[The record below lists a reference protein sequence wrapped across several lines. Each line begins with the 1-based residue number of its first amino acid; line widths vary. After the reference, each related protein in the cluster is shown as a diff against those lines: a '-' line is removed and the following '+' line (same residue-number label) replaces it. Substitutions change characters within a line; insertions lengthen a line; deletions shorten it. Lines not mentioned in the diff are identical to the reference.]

1 MEFHFPSAAQPLTH
15 QLNPIFDEIKTFKSR
30 RAFQKSGLFRQY
42 SREIHRVENGL
53 EWENH
58 YDGEAAPGEAIRVAA
73 WNIERGINLSG
84 IIDTLAHNPVLARA
98 DVLLLTEVDI
108 GMGRSG
114 NFNIPREIARRLK
127 LNYCFANSFLVLA
140 KGDEGEQSHE
150 LENTLSLH
158 GTAILSRHKMHACI
172 APVLPAFKDY
182 FGGLEKRLGR
192 RRALICRIA
201 IGGGL
206 YDFAAGHLDLHSSP
220 LQRAWQLQCIL
231 RTLRAS
237 PAQGQIFGGDLNTH
251 TYHLE
256 NKWRLFLSFLYKT
269 VFLGI
274 RAGIAHYMTPEVFFE
289 KCVFDMFRRYGFD
302 FKQLNDSSRAT
313 LYYDIHEPTLRLK
326 TRNHLLSGWMF
337 DTAAR
342 LLCPW
347 NGRVPMR
354 LDWLAARRFRVLT
367 QPCGEYGPP
376 QVIDLPADRQ
386 PRISDHLPI
395 VADVMPL

>member
-1 MEFHFPSAAQPLTH
+1 MEFHFPTVSQRLTH
-15 QLNPIFDEIKTFKSR
+15 HLNPIFEEIKAFGSL
-30 RAFQKSGLFRQY
+30 RAFQRSLLYREFG
-42 SREIHRVENGL
+42 REIRRVENGL

-58 YDGEAAPGEAIRVAA
+58 RDGGAPVPEVIRVVA
-73 WNIERGINLSG
+73 WNIERGINLDG
-84 IIDTLAHNPVLARA
+84 IIDTLQHHPVLARA

-114 NFNIPREIARRLK
+114 NFNIPREIARRLN

-140 KGDEGEQSHE
+140 KGDEGEQDHH

-158 GTAILSRHKMHACI
+158 GTAILSRHKLQACA
-172 APVLPAFKDY
+172 APALPAFKDY
-182 FGGLEKRLGR
+182 FSGLEKRLGR

-201 IGGGL
+201 IGGSL

-220 LQRAWQLQCIL
+220 LQRALQLQCIL
-231 RTLRAS
+231 QALQNS
-237 PAQGQIFGGDLNTH
+237 PARGQIFGGDLNTH

-256 NKWRLFLSFLYKT
+256 NKWRLCLSFLYKLL
-269 VFLGI
+269 FLGL
-274 RAGIAHYMTPEVFFE
+274 RSGIAHYMTPEVFFE

-302 FKQLNDSSRAT
+302 FRQFNDRRRAT

-337 DTAAR
+337 NAAAR
-342 LLCPW
+342 LLSPW

-354 LDWLAARRFRVLT
+354 LDWLAGRRFRVLT
-367 QPCGEYGPP
+367 HPRGAYGPP
-376 QVIDLPADRQ
+376 QVIALPAGRE

-395 VADVMPL
+395 VADVIPL